1 VATVHLICGG
11 VGAGK
16 STYAEALAKRSGA
29 FLFAM
34 DEWMVALFHPDRPPS
49 HGFEW
54 ALERMG
60 RCEKQ
65 MWSIADPLLAR
76 GVSVVFDVG
85 LLRQDDRDR
94 WRMRAAQSPG
104 TPKLHY
110 LDVDLETRRERVRR
124 RNAEKGPTFAF
135 VISDAMFDY
144 IEGWFEPP
152 TDDELYEA
160 MIVG

>member
-16 STYAEALAKRSGA
+16 STYAVALAKRAGA
-29 FLFAM
+29 LLFSM
-34 DEWMVALFHPDRPPS
+34 DEWMVELFHPDRPAS

-54 ALERMG
+54 ALERML

-65 MWSIADPLLAR
+65 MWSIAEPLLA
-76 GVSVVFDVG
+76 GDMSVVFDVG
-85 LLRQDDRDR
+85 LLRQEDRDR
-94 WRMRAAQSPG
+94 WRWRAAQSPG

-110 LDVDLETRRERVRR
+110 LDVDVETRRERVRQ
-124 RNAEKGPTFAF
+124 RNVERGPTYSFA
-135 VISDAMFDY
+135 ISDAMFDY

-160 MIVG
+160 MLVG